1 MRILGVDTSTSVA
14 STAVVDNGQIVAED
28 FYPRVAPSG
37 NSGAIPH
44 NHVEIILPL
53 VASVLH
59 QAGIGLPDVAGIAV
73 AAGPGSFTGVRIGL
87 STVKGLVYGT
97 GVPAVGISTLQANAA
112 RVIDFDGIVCSLLDA
127 RKNEVYAAVFRKSGN
142 SLQRLTEDAVV
153 PVLSVFERLRS
164 LDEPAPCF
172 FIGDGVIACRPL
184 IEQVM
189 DLQPQIAA
197 DDTMPSMAASVA
209 RLGESQFIEDRVA
222 SLNDLVPIYL
232 RRPECQSHMKVA
244 SK

>member
-1 MRILGVDTSTSVA
+1 
-14 STAVVDNGQIVAED
+14 
-28 FYPRVAPSG
+28 
-37 NSGAIPH
+37 
-44 NHVEIILPL
+44 
-53 VASVLH
+53 VL
-59 QAGIGLPDVAGIAV
+59 
-73 AAGPGSFTGVRIGL
+73 T
-87 STVKGLVYGT
+87 
-97 GVPAVGISTLQANAA
+97 
-112 RVIDFDGIVCSLLDA
+112 
-127 RKNEVYAAVFRKSGN
+127 
-142 SLQRLTEDAVV
+142 
-153 PVLSVFERLRS
+153 VFEKLRS

-184 IEQVM
+184 IEQGM